1 MSTFANTTLL
11 VGLPGCI
18 ALHIP
23 AAEELFTC
31 MDVAVQVTAEQR
43 QSCICLTEMKTV
55 IIEVWTFRTENVQ
68 LHTDASSRRETDFPR
83 DRAERQLPE
92 NTSLRCL
99 IKLLSFLI
107 IFFFILI
114 WINWFGLWQSLSLDL
129 LCLHSAA
136 VPYGINTLQSQ
147 R

>member
-18 ALHIP
+18 ALHTP
-23 AAEELFTC
+23 VAEELFAC
-31 MDVAVQVTAEQR
+31 MDVAVQVTAER
-43 QSCICLTEMKTV
+43 RRSCICLIEMKTV
-55 IIEVWTFRTENVQ
+55 IIEVWTFRTENVREHRRVFTPRNRRFPVWQ
-68 LHTDASSRRETDFPR
+68 SRT
-83 DRAERQLPE
+83 AE